1 VLAAARAA
9 GSAIRAL
16 ASDAEAAER
25 KPDGSLVSVADRAAS
40 AIIGPRLRSLDPRLP
55 VICEEAMQDTA
66 GAPRFWL
73 VDPLDGTKEFLSKNG
88 EFTVN
93 VALIEAGRPVAGA
106 LNLIGPDALYGRY
119 WGCIEDHP
127 FLHFELCYH
136 QAIDW
141 AIAHGLRRV
150 EAGAQGEHKLAR
162 GFEPVLTH
170 SCHRIAHP
178 GFRAAIEDFLA
189 RERRAIDNYRHEAAA
204 ALPYRSAV

>member
-1 VLAAARAA
+1 MLAAARAA

-73 VDPLDGTKEFLSKNG
+73 VDPLDGTKEFINRNG

-93 VALIEAGRPVAGA
+93 IALIENGSPVLGVVFAPALDRLFAGA
-106 LNLIGPDALYGRY
+106 VGLGSFV
-119 WGCIEDHP
+119 ED
-127 FLHFELCYH
+127 
-136 QAIDW
+136 QGVRRN
-141 AIAHGLRRV
+141 IACRS
-150 EAGAQGEHKLAR
+150 EPAAGQTVTVATIRPQE
-162 GFEPVLTH
+162 EIPV
-170 SCHRIAHP
+170 
-178 GFRAAIEDFLA
+178 
-189 RERRAIDNYRHEAAA
+189 
-204 ALPYRSAV
+204 